1 MSATVT
7 SLLWRELPLKSKR
20 DLTMGLSL
28 PRLAFSLVDR
38 ASSAR
43 SFRDKADE
51 RGFTVTAALVF
62 LSAVG
67 GFKSD
72 TLLWV
77 AAAIF

>member
-7 SLLWRELPLKSKR
+7 SFLWRELPLKSKR

-43 SFRDKADE
+43 SFRDMADE
-51 RGFTVTAALVF
+51 RGFIVTAALVF

-67 GFKSD
+67 GFNWD
-72 TLLWV
+72 TLLWL
-77 AAAIF
+77 AAEIF